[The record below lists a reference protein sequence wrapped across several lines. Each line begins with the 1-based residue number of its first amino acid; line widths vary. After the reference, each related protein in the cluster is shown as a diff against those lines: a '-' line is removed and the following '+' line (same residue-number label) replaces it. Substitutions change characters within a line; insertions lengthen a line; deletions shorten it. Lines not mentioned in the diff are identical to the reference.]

1 MTTAASGRTAATEGP
16 ASGELADE
24 APTGDPVAASTRVPA
39 TAGQRVA
46 GDRWLDLTDPDVH
59 RAGVPHATFQRLRDE
74 DPIAW
79 CEERDGGSGFWSVT
93 RYRDV
98 IALNKDFKTFTSER
112 GIRLEEMDEEESLAR
127 RTMMEMDP
135 PEHTR
140 LRRLVQ
146 GGFTRRTVASYEQAI
161 RTLAGAVLDEALP
174 RRRFDLVTDVARQL
188 PMRMLGRLLG
198 APEEDYG
205 YLVDRGD
212 AMIGNSDPEFTEHVV
227 DQADTEEFRLM
238 PFRSPAGI
246 ELFEYAQKL
255 ADDRRANPRDDVVT
269 QLLAPTMDGEPLSDL
284 EFKNFFALMVAA
296 GNDTTRYS
304 MAGGLLALLDHP
316 EQLALLRDRPDLM
329 GSAVEEMLR
338 WTSVTMHFR
347 RTATRDVEVHGR
359 TIRAGDKVVLWWI
372 SGDYDERAFD
382 DPFRFDITRD
392 PNEHLA
398 FGRGGPHRCIGE
410 WLARLE
416 IKVTMEELLPRVAD
430 LRVAGPTQRLRSNFI
445 SGIKHLPVE
454 VTPA

>member
-1 MTTAASGRTAATEGP
+1 MGDVTSLPPAPGGTTVSLP
-16 ASGELADE
+16 
-24 APTGDPVAASTRVPA
+24 
-39 TAGQRVA
+39 
-46 GDRWLDLTDPDVH
+46 GDRYLDITDPDVYLS
-59 RAGVPHATFQRLRDE
+59 GVPHATFQRLRDT
-74 DPIAW
+74 DPISW
-79 CEERDGGSGFWSVT
+79 TEERAASGFWSVT
-93 RYRDV
+93 RYDDV
-98 IALNKDFKTFTSER
+98 IALNKDFATFTSR
-112 GIRLEEMDEEESLAR
+112 KGIRLEEMDEEETEAR

-146 GGFTRRTVASYEQAI
+146 GGFTRRMVSSYEEAI
-161 RTLAGAVLDEALP
+161 RQLAREVLDDALP

-198 APEEDYG
+198 APEEDYAF
-205 YLVDRGD
+205 LVDRGD
-212 AMIGNSDPEFTEHVV
+212 AMIGNTDPEFTRHVV
-227 DQADTEEFRLM
+227 DRTDTDEFRLM

-246 ELFEYAQKL
+246 ELFEYAQRL
-255 ADDRRANPRDDVVT
+255 ADARRSEPKDDVVT
-269 QLLAPTMDGEPLSDL
+269 AMLSPTMDGEPLTDL
-284 EFKNFFALMVAA
+284 EFKNFFTLMVAA

-304 MAGGLLALLDHP
+304 MAGGILALLDHP
-316 EQLALLRDRPDLM
+316 DQLELLRDRPELLPT
-329 GSAVEEMLR
+329 AVEELLR

-359 TIRAGDKVVLWWI
+359 TIREGDKVVLWWI
-372 SGDYDERAFD
+372 SGDYDERRFV
-382 DPFRFDITRD
+382 DPFRLDITRD

-416 IKVTMEELLPRVAD
+416 IRVTLEELLPRVAD
-430 LRVAGPTQRLRSNFI
+430 IRVAGSIQRLRSNFI

>member
-1 MTTAASGRTAATEGP
+1 MTS
-16 ASGELADE
+16 
-24 APTGDPVAASTRVPA
+24 VP
-39 TAGQRVA
+39 

-59 RAGVPHATFQRLRDE
+59 RSGVPHATFQRLRDH

-79 CEERDGGSGFWSVT
+79 TPEREGSGFWSVT
-93 RYRDV
+93 RYRDIV
-98 IALNKDFKTFTSER
+98 ELNRDFKTFTSEQ
-112 GIRLEEMDEEESLAR
+112 GIRLEEMDAEETEAR

-146 GGFTRRTVASYEQAI
+146 GGFTRRMVASYEDAI
-161 RTLAGAVLDEALP
+161 RLLARTVIDEALP
-174 RRRFDLVTDVARQL
+174 KRRFDFVTDIARQL

-198 APEEDYG
+198 APEADYA

-212 AMIGNSDPEFTEHVV
+212 AMIGNTDPEFTEHVV
-227 DQADTEEFRLM
+227 DQSDTEEFRLM

-255 ADDRRANPRDDVVT
+255 ADDRRANPKDDVVT
-269 QLLAPTMDGEPLSDL
+269 KLLAPTIDGEPLSDL

-316 EQLALLRDRPDLM
+316 DQLGLLQEQPDELM
-329 GSAVEEMLR
+329 ASAVEEMLR

-359 TIRAGDKVVLWWI
+359 EIRAGDKVVLWWLA
-372 SGDYDERAFD
+372 GDYDERQFP

-416 IKVTMEELLPRVAD
+416 IKVTMEELLPQLGD
-430 LRVAGPTQRLRSNFI
+430 LRVAGPIERMRSNFI

-454 VTPA
+454 VAPA

>member
-1 MTTAASGRTAATEGP
+1 MTTTATV
-16 ASGELADE
+16 
-24 APTGDPVAASTRVPA
+24 T
-39 TAGQRVA
+39 

-59 RAGVPHATFQRLRDE
+59 TAGVPHATFQRLRDE

-79 CEERDGGSGFWSVT
+79 CEERDGSGFWSVT
-93 RYRDV
+93 RYRDIV
-98 IALNKDFKTFTSER
+98 ELNRDFKTFTSER
-112 GIRLEEMDEEESLAR
+112 GIRLEEMDEEETEAR
-127 RTMMEMDP
+127 RTMMETDP

-146 GGFTRRTVASYEQAI
+146 GGFTRRMVRSYEDAI
-161 RTLAGAVLDEALP
+161 RELASAVLDEALP
-174 RRRFDLVTDVARQL
+174 KGRFDFVTDVARQL

-198 APEEDYG
+198 APEADYDR
-205 YLVDRGD
+205 LVSLGD
-212 AMIGNSDPEFTEHVV
+212 SMIGNTDPEFTEHVV
-227 DQADTEEFRLM
+227 GRDDTEEFRLL

-246 ELFEYAQKL
+246 ELFDYAQRL
-255 ADDRRANPRDDVVT
+255 ADDRRAHPKDDVVT
-269 QLLAPTMDGEPLSDL
+269 KLLAPTMDGEPLTDL
-284 EFKNFFALMVAA
+284 EFKNFFTLMVAA
-296 GNDTTRYS
+296 GNDTTRYT

-316 EQLALLRDRPDLM
+316 EQLALLRDRPELLPT
-329 GSAVEEMLR
+329 AVEEILR

-359 TIRAGDKVVLWWI
+359 TIREGDKVVLWWI
-372 SGDYDERAFD
+372 SGDYDERQFE

-410 WLARLE
+410 WLARVELE
-416 IKVTMEELLPRVAD
+416 VTLQELLPRVAD
-430 LRVAGPTQRLRSNFI
+430 LRVAGPIQRLRSNFI

>member
-1 MTTAASGRTAATEGP
+1 VGAGVGEVATTQPP
-16 ASGELADE
+16 APG
-24 APTGDPVAASTRVPA
+24 GSTIVLP
-39 TAGQRVA
+39 
-46 GDRWLDLTDPDVH
+46 GDRFLDITDPDVYL
-59 RAGVPHATFQRLRDE
+59 AGVPHATFQRLRDT
-74 DPIAW
+74 DPISW
-79 CEERDGGSGFWSVT
+79 TEERDGSGFWSVT
-93 RYRDV
+93 RYDDIV
-98 IALNKDFKTFTSER
+98 ALNRDFQTFTSR
-112 GIRLEEMDEEESLAR
+112 QGIRLEEMDAEETEAR

-146 GGFTRRTVASYEQAI
+146 GGFTRRMVASYEDAI
-161 RTLAGAVLDEALP
+161 RVLAREVLDEAIP

-198 APEEDYG
+198 APEEDYAF
-205 YLVDRGD
+205 LVDRGD
-212 AMIGNSDPEFTEHVV
+212 AMIGNTDPEFTQHVV
-227 DQADTEEFRLM
+227 DRTDTDEFRLM

-246 ELFEYAQKL
+246 ELFEYAQRL
-255 ADDRRANPRDDVVT
+255 ADARRADPKDDVVT
-269 QLLAPTMDGEPLSDL
+269 AMLSPTMDGEPLTDL

-304 MAGGLLALLDHP
+304 LAGGILALLDHP
-316 EQLALLRDRPDLM
+316 DQLERLRDQPDLLP
-329 GSAVEEMLR
+329 SAVEELLR

-359 TIRAGDKVVLWWI
+359 TIREGDKVVLWWL
-372 SGDYDERAFD
+372 SGDYDERRFV
-382 DPFRFDITRD
+382 DPFTLDITRQ

-416 IKVTMEELLPRVAD
+416 IRVTLEELLPRVAD
-430 LRVAGPTQRLRSNFI
+430 IEVAGPIQRLRSNFI